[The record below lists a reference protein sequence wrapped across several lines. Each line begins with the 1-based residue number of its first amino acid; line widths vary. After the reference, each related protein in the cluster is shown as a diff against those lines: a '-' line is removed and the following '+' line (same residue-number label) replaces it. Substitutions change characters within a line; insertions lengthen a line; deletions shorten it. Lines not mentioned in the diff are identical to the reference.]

1 MTHGSFLVWAPPHRL
16 CRAEPVAL
24 CAISTTLRA
33 VPSRLRPFHAAPP
46 PCQSVLVPRRAG
58 VGPCWSRAALAP
70 SRVDCAEL
78 HRTLCPRDVRCA
90 VPHRAI
96 PRWARCCSV
105 PIRSEL
111 CRADL
116 AAFRSGAGPSR
127 PRSRTDPIC
136 AGLSRAVL
144 RCLRAAPRWPRSG
157 PCRAASRRDV
167 PMTGRTA
174 PCSAL
179 SALLCSA
186 LLCSALLCSALL
198 CSALLCSA
206 LLCSA
211 LLCSAL
217 LCSALLCSALLCS
230 ALLCSALL
238 CSALLCSALLC
249 SALLCSALLCSAL
262 LCSALLCS
270 ALLCSALLRS
280 APPPATAKKWS
291 PFWTNSWSLAAEGAA
306 VKHSHHTQKFHPMG
320 PT

>member
-16 CRAEPVAL
+16 CRVEPVAL

-78 HRTLCPRDVRCA
+78 HRTLCPRDVRRA

-174 PCSAL
+174 PCSAPL
-179 SALLCSA
+179 P
-186 LLCSALLCSALL
+186 
-198 CSALLCSA
+198 
-206 LLCSA
+206 
-211 LLCSAL
+211 
-217 LCSALLCSALLCS
+217 
-230 ALLCSALL
+230 
-238 CSALLCSALLC
+238 
-249 SALLCSALLCSAL
+249 
-262 LCSALLCS
+262 
-270 ALLCSALLRS
+270 S
-280 APPPATAKKWS
+280 APPPATAKKME
-291 PFWTNSWSLAAEGAA
+291 SLLDKLLESRCRGGRR
-306 VKHSHHTQKFHPMG
+306 KTLTSHPKIPPNGTHLIGFKGVPEK
-320 PT
+320 